1 MTYDTHFRHAQALD
15 PSGLDTIAACL
26 HAIQAAA
33 KDCRNAGVP
42 FESDP
47 AVVLLAR
54 HLGSIAALA
63 FPDGQALRGLCAD
76 ALAEIRRNPM
86 LVVLARRGVAYDAD
100 AKRAFHTEARKALR
114 LLADALGLS
123 ADGFDLRICAG
134 GPAVAGEVIL
144 HADRLYVQ
152 VSVGSFGGH
161 DVLFRRCRDRSDF
174 CGERNHWACIE
185 ELLDPAKLAVRI
197 ARELG
202 LELLEQEA
210 PRLVA

>member
-1 MTYDTHFRHAQALD
+1 MLFRHAQALD

-54 HLGSIAALA
+54 HLGAIAALA
-63 FPDGQALRGLCAD
+63 FPDGQALRGLCAE
-76 ALAEIRRNPM
+76 ALAEVRRKPM
-86 LVVLARRGVAYDAD
+86 LVALARREVTYDAD
-100 AKRAFHTEARKALR
+100 AKRAFHAEARKALR
-114 LLADALGLS
+114 LLVDALGLAAGS
-123 ADGFDLRICAG
+123 FDLRICAG

-161 DVLFRRCRDRSDF
+161 DVMFRRCRDRSDY
-174 CGERNHWACIE
+174 CGERNHWARIE
-185 ELLDPAKLAVRI
+185 ELLDPTSLAARI

-202 LELLEQEA
+202 LDLPEEEA